1 MFSLLAVCP
10 APISAQYLL
19 RLIYLTVIHAI
30 HISAQISTRF
40 LWAFPPPPHVS
51 YPCRVIPVLLTVGVI
66 FSPKSPCGL
75 KSNLSDFTYDGL
87 KQVSVFKALKV
98 MWEKW
103 TACTE
108 RTPCVSPVPVLKCTI
123 QSCDRD
129 GYQTC
134 KVNCGFWKNVHED
147 CLSLCCAVL
156 NCCHIFPTFACRS
169 TILVSGF
176 SKVKWW
182 VTWLL

>member
-1 MFSLLAVCP
+1 MPCSNIS
-10 APISAQYLL
+10 PISAASDLSNSYPC
-19 RLIYLTVIHAI
+19 Y
-30 HISAQISTRF
+30 SYFSTNF
-40 LWAFPPPPHVS
+40 NTFFVGLSPPPHVS

-147 CLSLCCAVL
+147 GWSHWLSEPLLCRPEL
-156 NCCHIFPTFACRS
+156 LSYFPYFCMQKYN
-169 TILVSGF
+169 IGF
-176 SKVKWW
+176 RFF
-182 VTWLL
+182 

>member
-1 MFSLLAVCP
+1 MFSLLALCP
-10 APISAQYLL
+10 ATISAQSLL
-19 RLIYLTVIHAI
+19 CLIYLTVIHAI
-30 HISAQISTRF
+30 HISAQISTCF
-40 LWAFPPPPHVS
+40 LWAFSPPHVS
-51 YPCRVIPVLLTVGVI
+51 EPCRVIPVLLTVGVI

-123 QSCDRD
+123 QSHVIVMAIRRAKW
-129 GYQTC
+129 TC

-147 CLSLCCAVL
+147 GWSHWPSEPLLCRPESLSY
-156 NCCHIFPTFACRS
+156 FPYFCMQTYN
-169 TILVSGF
+169 IGF
-176 SKVKWW
+176 GFF
-182 VTWLL
+182 

>member
-1 MFSLLAVCP
+1 MLFIFQHKFQHVFCGP
-10 APISAQYLL
+10 
-19 RLIYLTVIHAI
+19 
-30 HISAQISTRF
+30 F
-40 LWAFPPPPHVS
+40 PPPHVS
-51 YPCRVIPVLLTVGVI
+51 YPCWVIPVLLTVGVI

-123 QSCDRD
+123 QSHVIVMAIRRAKWTVVFEKMCMKMDDR
-129 GYQTC
+129 T
-134 KVNCGFWKNVHED
+134 D
-147 CLSLCCAVL
+147 CLTLCCAVL